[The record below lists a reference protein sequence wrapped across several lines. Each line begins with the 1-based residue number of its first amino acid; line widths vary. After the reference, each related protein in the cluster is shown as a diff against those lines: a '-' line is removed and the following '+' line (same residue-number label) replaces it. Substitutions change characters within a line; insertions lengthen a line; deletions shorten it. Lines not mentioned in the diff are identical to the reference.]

1 MLTCQKHQF
10 QLNPQLT
17 YLNCAYKS
25 PFTHQVHSAGE
36 TSLRKN
42 LHPELITSDDYFND
56 AENVK
61 SQFAKII
68 NEKEPQRIAI
78 VPSVSY
84 GMANVANNI
93 RIESGNNIITISEQ
107 FPSNYYIWERICN
120 ENNAEFR
127 IINAPEAY
135 EKRGEE
141 WNNRLLEAIDKN
153 TKVVTLG
160 HVHWTDGTRFDLIKI
175 RQRCNE
181 VGAYLIIDGTQSIGA
196 FPFDN
201 AIIQADA
208 IVCAGYKWLMGPY
221 NYGVAFYNE
230 KFDNGKP
237 IEESW
242 KNRERSHIF
251 SELVNYNDQYKSF
264 ANRYS
269 VGESGN
275 FILAPML
282 NAALTQ
288 INNWGVENIQQYCRH
303 LVNEAIEVLRNKGFF
318 IEHTAWCSRHLFGI
332 LIDSED
338 DLIHVYNRLQENKI
352 VVSIRGN
359 CIRISPHL
367 YNDANDIDKL
377 LSCF

>member
-25 PFTHQVHSAGE
+25 PFTHQVHTAGE

-93 RIESGNNIITISEQ
+93 RIESGDNVITISEQ

-127 IINAPEAY
+127 IINAPETY
-135 EKRGEE
+135 ENRGEA
-141 WNNRLLEAIDKN
+141 WNIRLLEAIDKN

-160 HVHWTDGTRFDLIKI
+160 HVHWTDGTRFDLVKI
-175 RQRCNE
+175 RERCHE

-201 AIIQADA
+201 AVIQADA

-288 INNWGVENIQQYCRH
+288 INNWGVENIQQYCQQ
-303 LVNEAIEVLRNKGFF
+303 LVNEAIEILRHKGFF

-338 DLIHVYNRLQENKI
+338 DLIHIYNRLQENKI